1 MAKKYWETY
10 FDALRK
16 QDWEKAMQ
24 SLNSVLKDEPK
35 NSQVHLKIGDI
46 FQKAGDV
53 SNAIGAYHQSAWL
66 LVNEGFLQKALAIY
80 KIILRLD
87 PENAEAIN
95 KSKDLLM
102 ELESSRMKPAP
113 APPSFEPIVEEKP
126 EQLVVS
132 GFEPSFETGFEPGA
146 EQVADSTLQD
156 VGVEPPAGIAD
167 FPEVPSIEGTVE
179 PVAGEELSFPA
190 VPGFEMEIG
199 QNVEKEPTADLEG
212 FPEVPSFESTTEAG
226 AGRELDFPVE
236 PGFEAETQRDIET
249 EASEKIDDLFKAPSY
264 EGEAEP
270 SPEKMD
276 DFFAGTAFDEEPLV
290 DGVPS
295 LETQEP
301 AEFEGQTEPA
311 ASDVFLNGGEPVSR
325 IPEFLSSLPEA
336 EARELVIRIK
346 SQLFSPGQRIIE
358 EGDSGDSIFLIK
370 SGNASVVT
378 HILGK
383 EIELATLSVG
393 DVFGEVAFLTGR
405 PRTASVI
412 AIDKLELIE
421 FDRVILEEMFE
432 KYPDILKKIQD
443 FYQSHVQDTIQK
455 VKGRIKK

>member
-1 MAKKYWETY
+1 
-10 FDALRK
+10 
-16 QDWEKAMQ
+16 
-24 SLNSVLKDEPK
+24 
-35 NSQVHLKIGDI
+35 
-46 FQKAGDV
+46 AGDM
-53 SNAIGAYHQSAWL
+53 SNAIAAYHQSAWL

-80 KIILRLD
+80 KIIMRLD

-113 APPSFEPIVEEKP
+113 PPSFEPIVEEKP

-146 EQVADSTLQD
+146 EQD

-167 FPEVPSIEGTVE
+167 FPEVPSFEG
-179 PVAGEELSFPA
+179 
-190 VPGFEMEIG
+190 
-199 QNVEKEPTADLEG
+199 
-212 FPEVPSFESTTEAG
+212 TTEAG
-226 AGRELDFPVE
+226 AGGGLDFPVE
-236 PGFEAETQRDIET
+236 PGFEAETQKDIEA
-249 EASEKIDDLFKAPSY
+249 EASEKIDDLFKAPSF
-264 EGEAEP
+264 ESEAEP

-276 DFFAGTAFDEEPLV
+276 DFFTGTSFDEEPLG
-290 DGVPS
+290 GVPS
-295 LETQEP
+295 PETQEP

-311 ASDVFLNGGEPVSR
+311 ASDVFLNGEEPVSR
-325 IPEFLSSLPEA
+325 IPEFLSSLPED
-336 EARELVIRIK
+336 EARELVGSIK

-370 SGNASVVT
+370 SGQADVVA

-412 AIDKLELIE
+412 AIDKLEIIE
-421 FDRVILEEMFE
+421 FDRFILEEMFE

>member
-16 QDWEKAMQ
+16 QDWEKAMH

-46 FQKAGDV
+46 FQKAGDM
-53 SNAIGAYHQSAWL
+53 SNAIAAYHQSAWL

-80 KIILRLD
+80 KIIMRLD
-87 PENAEAIN
+87 PENEEAIN

-132 GFEPSFETGFEPGA
+132 GFEPSFETGFEPGV
-146 EQVADSTLQD
+146 EQD

-190 VPGFEMEIG
+190 VPGFEVEIG
-199 QNVEKEPTADLEG
+199 QDVEKEPTADLEG
-212 FPEVPSFESTTEAG
+212 FSEVPSFESTTEAG

-236 PGFEAETQRDIET
+236 PGFEAETQKDIEA
-249 EASEKIDDLFKAPSY
+249 EASEKIDDLFKAPSF
-264 EGEAEP
+264 ESEAEP

-276 DFFAGTAFDEEPLV
+276 YFFADTSFDEEPL
-290 DGVPS
+290 GSVPLS
-295 LETQEP
+295 EAQEP

-311 ASDVFLNGGEPVSR
+311 ASDVFLNGEEPVSR
-325 IPEFLSSLPEA
+325 IPEFLSSLPEY
-336 EARELVIRIK
+336 EARELVGSIK

-370 SGNASVVT
+370 SGQADVVA

-412 AIDKLELIE
+412 AIDKLEVIE

-455 VKGRIKK
+455 VKTRIKK

>member
-24 SLNSVLKDEPK
+24 ALNSILKDEPK

-46 FQKAGDV
+46 FQKAGDM

-80 KIILRLD
+80 KIIMRLD
-87 PENAEAIN
+87 PENEEAIN

-102 ELESSRMKPAP
+102 ELESSRMKPAS

-132 GFEPSFETGFEPGA
+132 GFEPSFETGLESGV
-146 EQVADSTLQD
+146 EQD

-167 FPEVPSIEGTVE
+167 FPEVPSFEGTTE
-179 PVAGEELSFPA
+179 PDAG
-190 VPGFEMEIG
+190 GGI
-199 QNVEKEPTADLEG
+199 
-212 FPEVPSFESTTEAG
+212 
-226 AGRELDFPVE
+226 DFPVE
-236 PGFEAETQRDIET
+236 PGFETETQKDIEA
-249 EASEKIDDLFKAPSY
+249 EASEKIDDLFKAPSF
-264 EGEAEP
+264 EGEAGP
-270 SPEKMD
+270 SILKTD
-276 DFFAGTAFDEEPLV
+276 DFFADTSIDEEPAGAMPL
-290 DGVPS
+290 P
-295 LETQEP
+295 ETQES

-311 ASDVFLNGGEPVSR
+311 PSDIFLSGEEPVPC
-325 IPEFLSSLPEA
+325 IPEFLSSLPED
-336 EARELVIRIK
+336 EARNLVGSIK

-370 SGNASVVT
+370 SGQADVVS
-378 HILGK
+378 HILGR
-383 EIELATLSVG
+383 EIELATLSAG

-412 AIDKLELIE
+412 AIDKLEVIE
-421 FDRVILEEMFE
+421 FDRIILEEMFE
-432 KYPDILKKIQD
+432 KYPDILKKVQD

-455 VKGRIKK
+455 VKCRIKK

>member
-24 SLNSVLKDEPK
+24 ALNSILKDEPK

-46 FQKAGDV
+46 FQKAGDM
-53 SNAIGAYHQSAWL
+53 SNAIAAYHQSAWL

-80 KIILRLD
+80 KIIMRLD
-87 PENAEAIN
+87 PENEEAIN

-102 ELESSRMKPAP
+102 ELESSRMKPAS

-132 GFEPSFETGFEPGA
+132 GFEPSFETGLEPGV
-146 EQVADSTLQD
+146 EQD

-167 FPEVPSIEGTVE
+167 FPEVPSFEGTTE
-179 PVAGEELSFPA
+179 PDAGGELDFPA
-190 VPGFEMEIG
+190 GPGFEAETG
-199 QNVEKEPTADLEG
+199 QGIEKELSADLAD
-212 FPEVPSFESTTEAG
+212 FPEVPSSEGTTEPDAG
-226 AGRELDFPVE
+226 GELDFPVE
-236 PGFEAETQRDIET
+236 PGFEDETQKDIEA
-249 EASEKIDDLFKAPSY
+249 EASEKIDDLFKAPAFES
-264 EGEAEP
+264 ETEP
-270 SPEKMD
+270 SAVKMD
-276 DFFAGTAFDEEPLV
+276 DFFAGTSFDEEPLV

-295 LETQEP
+295 PETQEP

-311 ASDVFLNGGEPVSR
+311 ASDVFLNGEEPVSG
-325 IPEFLSSLPEA
+325 IPEFLSSLPED
-336 EARELVIRIK
+336 EARKLVSSIK

-370 SGNASVVT
+370 AGQADVVS

-412 AIDKLELIE
+412 AIDKLEIIE
-421 FDRVILEEMFE
+421 FDRIILEEMFE
-432 KYPDILKKIQD
+432 KYPDILKKVQD

>member
-16 QDWEKAMQ
+16 QDWEKAMH

-46 FQKAGDV
+46 FQKAGDM
-53 SNAIGAYHQSAWL
+53 SNAIVAYHQSAWL

-80 KIILRLD
+80 KIIMRLD
-87 PENAEAIN
+87 PENEEAIN
-95 KSKDLLM
+95 KSKGLLM
-102 ELESSRMKPAP
+102 ELESSRMKPAS

-146 EQVADSTLQD
+146 EQD

-167 FPEVPSIEGTVE
+167 FPEVPSFEGTTE
-179 PVAGEELSFPA
+179 PDAGGGLDFPA
-190 VPGFEMEIG
+190 EPGFETEIG
-199 QNVEKEPTADLEG
+199 QDVEKEPSSDLEG

-226 AGRELDFPVE
+226 AGGGLDFPVE
-236 PGFEAETQRDIET
+236 PGFEAETQKDIEA
-249 EASEKIDDLFKAPSY
+249 EASEKIDDLFKAPSF
-264 EGEAEP
+264 ESEAEP
-270 SPEKMD
+270 SAVKMD
-276 DFFAGTAFDEEPLV
+276 DFFAGTSFDEEPLG
-290 DGVPS
+290 GVPLS
-295 LETQEP
+295 EAQEP

-311 ASDVFLNGGEPVSR
+311 ASDVFLNGEEPVSR
-325 IPEFLSSLPEA
+325 IPEFLSSLPED
-336 EARELVIRIK
+336 EARELVGSIK

-370 SGNASVVT
+370 SGQADVVA

-412 AIDKLELIE
+412 AIDKLEIIE
-421 FDRVILEEMFE
+421 FDRFILEEMFE

>member
-1 MAKKYWETY
+1 MSKKYWETY
-10 FDALRK
+10 FDALRN

-24 SLNSVLKDEPK
+24 SLNSTLKDEPK

-46 FQKAGDV
+46 FQKAGDM
-53 SNAIGAYHQSAWL
+53 SNAIAAYHQSAWL

-80 KIILRLD
+80 KIIMRLD

-113 APPSFEPIVEEKP
+113 ALPSFEPIVEEKP

-132 GFEPSFETGFEPGA
+132 GFEPSFETGFEPGV
-146 EQVADSTLQD
+146 EQVVDSTLRD
-156 VGVEPPAGIAD
+156 VGVEPPAGIED
-167 FPEVPSIEGTVE
+167 FPE
-179 PVAGEELSFPA
+179 A
-190 VPGFEMEIG
+190 
-199 QNVEKEPTADLEG
+199 
-212 FPEVPSFESTTEAG
+212 PSFES
-226 AGRELDFPVE
+226 
-236 PGFEAETQRDIET
+236 EAESSAVKR
-249 EASEKIDDLFKAPSY
+249 
-264 EGEAEP
+264 
-270 SPEKMD
+270 D
-276 DFFAGTAFDEEPLV
+276 DFFAGTSFNEEPL
-290 DGVPS
+290 GGMPS
-295 LETQEP
+295 SETQEHS
-301 AEFEGQTEPA
+301 EFEGQTEPV
-311 ASDVFLNGGEPVSR
+311 ASDVFLSGEEPVSR
-325 IPEFLSSLPEA
+325 IPEFLSSLPED
-336 EARELVIRIK
+336 EARELVGRIK

-370 SGNASVVT
+370 SGQADVVA

-383 EIELATLSVG
+383 EIELATLSNG

-412 AIDKLELIE
+412 AIDKLEVIE
-421 FDRVILEEMFE
+421 FDRFILEEMFE

>member
-24 SLNSVLKDEPK
+24 ALNSILKDEPK

-46 FQKAGDV
+46 FQKAGDM
-53 SNAIGAYHQSAWL
+53 SNAIAAYHQSAWL

-80 KIILRLD
+80 KIIMRLD
-87 PENAEAIN
+87 PENEEAIN

-102 ELESSRMKPAP
+102 ELESSRMKPAS

-132 GFEPSFETGFEPGA
+132 GFEPSFETGLEPGV
-146 EQVADSTLQD
+146 EQD

-167 FPEVPSIEGTVE
+167 FPEVPSFEGTTE
-179 PVAGEELSFPA
+179 PDAG
-190 VPGFEMEIG
+190 G
-199 QNVEKEPTADLEG
+199 
-212 FPEVPSFESTTEAG
+212 
-226 AGRELDFPVE
+226 ELDFPVE
-236 PGFEAETQRDIET
+236 PGFEDETQKDIEA
-249 EASEKIDDLFKAPSY
+249 EASEKIDDLFKAPAFES
-264 EGEAEP
+264 ETEP
-270 SPEKMD
+270 SAVKMD
-276 DFFAGTAFDEEPLV
+276 DFFAGTSFDEEPLV

-295 LETQEP
+295 PETQEP

-311 ASDVFLNGGEPVSR
+311 ASDVFLNGEEPVSG
-325 IPEFLSSLPEA
+325 IPEFLSSLPED
-336 EARELVIRIK
+336 EARKLVSSIK

-370 SGNASVVT
+370 AGQADVVS

-412 AIDKLELIE
+412 AIDKLEIIE
-421 FDRVILEEMFE
+421 FDRIILEEMFE
-432 KYPDILKKIQD
+432 KYPDILKKVQD